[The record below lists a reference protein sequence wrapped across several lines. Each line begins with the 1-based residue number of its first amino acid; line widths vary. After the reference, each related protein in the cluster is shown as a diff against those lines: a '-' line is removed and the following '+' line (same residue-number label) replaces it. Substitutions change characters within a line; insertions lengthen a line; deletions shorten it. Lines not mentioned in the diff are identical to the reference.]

1 MKTDLIKQLPLVA
14 LVLLFQIPLG
24 SYAQELHLSISEL
37 FALTSKNSER
47 IKLAQWSV
55 EQSKEKIGL
64 AKSARLPDI
73 ETDISY
79 SYLSDITIW
88 DPHFNNR
95 EIAAMPH
102 NGMKF
107 GLEATQIIFAGG
119 RINKNIEKESLAS
132 QVAYLN
138 LEKDEADI
146 KLLLVGKYLD
156 LYKLIKQR
164 GVFEQNIKLSLLRLK
179 NIKSLNE
186 EGMVTHNDITRS
198 ELQLSRLELN
208 LEEVDNSIE
217 IINHELCSTLGL
229 DEHTQ
234 IHPEEVDERLIQ
246 SERTYDDWMAEAV
259 SKLPENKISTLQLQ
273 LAQKE
278 LDLVKAQRLPV
289 LNFFAANH
297 LQRPLTIVIP
307 AQDIFFNEY
316 QIGLKL
322 KYDISSLYHVREKIS
337 LAKHDISYSETAVKL
352 QLQEVDQRV
361 HHAFIKYKEAI
372 SKMDTYRKN
381 VSLAQE
387 NYEQIEVKYF
397 NQLALLVDM
406 IDASNEKLNAELQ
419 LQNAEAERV
428 FNFYKL
434 ERTTGNL

>member
-47 IKLAQWSV
+47 IKLAQWSI

-138 LEKDEADI
+138 LEKDEADV

-156 LYKLIKQR
+156 LYKLIKQKV
-164 GVFEQNIKLSLLRLK
+164 VFEQNIKLSLLRLK
-179 NIKSLNE
+179 NIESLNA

-198 ELQLSRLELN
+198 QLQLSRLELN

-217 IINHELCSTLGL
+217 IINHELCVTLGL
-229 DEHTQ
+229 AEHTQ
-234 IHPEEVDERLIQ
+234 IYPEEIDERLIQ
-246 SERTYDDWMAEAV
+246 SERSYDDWISEAV
-259 SKLPENKISTLQLQ
+259 SKLPENKISAIQLQ
-273 LAQKE
+273 LAQNE

-289 LNFFAANH
+289 LNFFADNH
-297 LQRPLTIVIP
+297 LQRPLTIVVP
-307 AQDIFFNEY
+307 AQDIFLNEY

-322 KYDISSLYHVREKIS
+322 KYDISSLYHVKEKIS
-337 LAKHDISYSETAVKL
+337 LAKHGISYSETAVKL
-352 QLQEVDQRV
+352 QLQEIDQRV

-381 VSLAQE
+381 VELAQE

-419 LQNAEAERV
+419 LQNGQAERI